1 MENKNETQNICFMSN
16 YASSMLYDSYSGT
29 NKLLTNYKRGE
40 NSIREIYFHDIGDI
54 NVKLEI
60 FANRLNRYSKT
71 TFLVTEKINGK
82 DVRLISSTFN
92 SLCRDI
98 ISTKDIY
105 MMILETL
112 DYFKKNIPDGKVL
125 ITNWSKEESSKEP
138 KYIEKKEIIS
148 SLQKVVQSSRKILTK
163 EVSIVKSS
171 FSKEVLYEIANIRDE
186 TRTPFPVGRAL
197 EFILDNFI

>member
-1 MENKNETQNICFMSN
+1 MENKNETQNICFTP
-16 YASSMLYDSYSGT
+16 YTIDTLYDSYSGT
-29 NKLLTNYKRGE
+29 NRLLTNYKRDE
-40 NSIREIYFHDIGDI
+40 NSIREMYFRHISDT

-71 TFLVTEKINGK
+71 TFLVNEKINGK

-98 ISTKDIY
+98 INTKDIY
-105 MMILETL
+105 MTTLETL
-112 DYFKKNIPDGKVL
+112 DYFKKNIPDGKIL
-125 ITNWSKEESSKEP
+125 ITNWSKEESLKEP

-148 SLQKVVQSSRKILTK
+148 SLQKVVQTSRKILAK

-171 FSKEVLYEIANIRDE
+171 FSKEVLYEIANIKDE
-186 TRTPFPVGRAL
+186 TYASLPVGRAL

>member
-1 MENKNETQNICFMSN
+1 MENKNETQNICFEPN
-16 YASSMLYDSYSGT
+16 YAINMLYDSYSGT

-40 NSIREIYFHDIGDI
+40 NSIREIYFRDIGDI

-82 DVRLISSTFN
+82 DVRLISSTFH

-98 ISTKDIY
+98 INTKDIY
-105 MMILETL
+105 MMTLETL
-112 DYFKKNIPDGKVL
+112 DYFKKNIPDGKIL
-125 ITNWSKEESSKEP
+125 ITNWSKEESLKEP

-148 SLQKVVQSSRKILTK
+148 SLQKVVQNSRKILTK

-186 TRTPFPVGRAL
+186 TRAPFPVGRAL

>member
-1 MENKNETQNICFMSN
+1 MENKNETQNICFTSN
-16 YASSMLYDSYSGT
+16 YGINTLYDSYLGT
-29 NKLLTNYKRGE
+29 NKLLTNYNRGE

-71 TFLVTEKINGK
+71 TFLVNEKINGK

-98 ISTKDIY
+98 INTKDVY
-105 MMILETL
+105 MITLETL

-125 ITNWSKEESSKEP
+125 ITNWSKEESSKES

-148 SLQKVVQSSRKILTK
+148 SLQKVVQNSRKILAK

-171 FSKEVLYEIANIRDE
+171 FSKEILYEIANNRDE
-186 TRTPFPVGRAL
+186 NNVPFPVGRAL
-197 EFILDNFI
+197 EFVLDNFI

>member
-1 MENKNETQNICFMSN
+1 MENKNETQNICFMPN
-16 YASSMLYDSYSGT
+16 YASSTMYDSYYGT
-29 NKLLTNYKRGE
+29 NRLLTNYKRGE
-40 NSIREIYFHDIGDI
+40 NSIRETYFRDIDDT

-71 TFLVTEKINGK
+71 TFLVNEKINGK

-98 ISTKDIY
+98 INTKDIY
-105 MMILETL
+105 MMTLETL
-112 DYFKKNIPDGKVL
+112 DYFKKNIPDGKIL

-148 SLQKVVQSSRKILTK
+148 SLQKVVQNSRKILAK

-186 TRTPFPVGRAL
+186 THAPFPVGRAL

>member
-1 MENKNETQNICFMSN
+1 MENKNETQNICFTPN
-16 YASSMLYDSYSGT
+16 YAINALYDSYSGT

-40 NSIREIYFHDIGDI
+40 NSIREMYFRDIGDI

-71 TFLVTEKINGK
+71 TFLVNEKINGK

-98 ISTKDIY
+98 INTKDVY
-105 MMILETL
+105 MITLETL
-112 DYFKKNIPDGKVL
+112 DYFKKNLPDGKIL
-125 ITNWSKEESSKEP
+125 ITNWSKEESLKEP
-138 KYIEKKEIIS
+138 KYIEKKEIVS
-148 SLQKVVQSSRKILTK
+148 SLQKVVQNSRKILAK
-163 EVSIVKSS
+163 QVSIVKSS

-186 TRTPFPVGRAL
+186 TRAPFPVGRAL
-197 EFILDNFI
+197 EFVLDNFI